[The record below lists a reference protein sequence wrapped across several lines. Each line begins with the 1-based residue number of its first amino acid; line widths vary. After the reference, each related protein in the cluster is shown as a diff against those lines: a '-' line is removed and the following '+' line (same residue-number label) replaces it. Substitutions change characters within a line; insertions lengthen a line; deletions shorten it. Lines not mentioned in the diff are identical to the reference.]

1 MINYKSLL
9 AGVCLAFTLA
19 GTAVV
24 SAQTQQQQ
32 AQNFDRYGLFFFFQ
46 ENPEML
52 IYSGQVG
59 ANDLLNLK

>member
-32 AQNFDRYGLFFFFQ
+32 AQNFDRSEKSLTRK
-46 ENPEML
+46 
-52 IYSGQVG
+52 S
-59 ANDLLNLK
+59 DNLHADFK